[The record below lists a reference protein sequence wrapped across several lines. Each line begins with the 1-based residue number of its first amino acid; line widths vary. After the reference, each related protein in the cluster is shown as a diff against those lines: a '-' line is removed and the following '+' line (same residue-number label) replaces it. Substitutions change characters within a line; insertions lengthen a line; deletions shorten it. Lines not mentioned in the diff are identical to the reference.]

1 MNRITKGFS
10 AANSPSKE
18 RILNFSVA
26 AASLWTMRHLLFGM
40 VYYFMICQIP
50 GIMVKADLFKC
61 VCMSLLFSM
70 IIMLVTLSLAFLGSL
85 SYVTYRLF
93 KNTEEFLTEENTL
106 NLDWMADRRYL
117 LPSLICGVV
126 FNAVLLKAFAS
137 FYPNLI
143 MIEGWAPALIAAA
156 IIVCANRSLTSLQK
170 NVIKLSLADEI
181 KAVRGRA

>member
-1 MNRITKGFS
+1 
-10 AANSPSKE
+10 
-18 RILNFSVA
+18 
-26 AASLWTMRHLLFGM
+26 
-40 VYYFMICQIP
+40 
-50 GIMVKADLFKC
+50 
-61 VCMSLLFSM
+61 
-70 IIMLVTLSLAFLGSL
+70 
-85 SYVTYRLF
+85 
-93 KNTEEFLTEENTL
+93 
-106 NLDWMADRRYL
+106 MADRRYL